1 MEFRYLRTFHA
12 IAELGSLSKASDLLR
27 IGQPALSRQIKLL
40 EHELKTELFLR
51 NGRGM
56 VLTGAGQ
63 LLLERSLSLV
73 RQIEQVRDDMQSLN
87 RLPSGSV
94 VLGIVPTVSAV
105 LSARVAR
112 RAVSELPNVALR
124 IVESYGGH
132 LVEWLH
138 RGQIDLSII
147 YGPAVDWHL
156 DVETLGRDEL
166 VAVGPKG
173 SGLAERAPVDL
184 AWLIGQKLALP
195 SHSHG
200 LRMLVE
206 KAAARRKLSVDVV
219 VEADSFRVLTNIV
232 EEGIGYTILPPSA
245 IHPELQRGRLE
256 TAAFAPPSIT
266 REVVL
271 ASATAKP
278 DSVASAAVADL
289 VRAEIGALVREGRW
303 RLTTAFEARPG
314 PR

>member
-1 MEFRYLRTFHA
+1 MRFSR
-12 IAELGSLSKASDLLR
+12 S
-27 IGQPALSRQIKLL
+27 ALSWLPRALAAAVLSCVLPAAAQIWGPLTL
-40 EHELKTELFLR
+40 DELKAELFLR

-56 VLTGAGQ
+56 ILTSAGQ

-73 RQIEQVRDDMQSLN
+73 RQIEQVRDDLQSLDKV
-87 RLPSGSV
+87 PSGAV
-94 VLGIVPTVSAV
+94 VLGMVPTVSAV

-112 RAVSELPNVALR
+112 RAVSDLPNVALR

-138 RGQIDLSII
+138 RGTVDLSII

-173 SGLAERAPVDL
+173 SGLAARAPVEL
-184 AWLIGQKLALP
+184 SWLIGQKLALP

-206 KAAARRKLSVDVV
+206 RAAERKRLRVDVV
-219 VEADSFRVLTNIV
+219 VEADSF
-232 EEGIGYTILPPSA
+232 
-245 IHPELQRGRLE
+245 PELRNFCAVFSFPCDDGPQIRSNCLWAVAVINPERKFHYAFVTAPSTTHVTEYSSTE
-256 TAAFAPPSIT
+256 TASPPAVGKLQMTFPVKTAPPTVSSNAV
-266 REVVL
+266 EV
-271 ASATAKP
+271 P
-278 DSVASAAVADL
+278 ASAAS
-289 VRAEIGALVREGRW
+289 
-303 RLTTAFEARPG
+303 
-314 PR
+314 